1 MAGVVVTRSGKLA
14 ALDAL
19 DELQSEH
26 RVNPTA
32 LPLPAAAADA
42 IDEEHAA
49 APAAARL
56 PRPPAPPLADE
67 RAGGRVRPAA
77 SAPPRRSTLI
87 RTARGWRRRRRGSA
101 TPRTRRATPTTC
113 ACFPEL
119 ELYTVGGGGGTSSGR
134 SSADEYKRTV
144 GALMAVYWFCRLHLP
159 HTSESE
165 GLDGQR
171 GFCFGC
177 SDDATWRP
185 PAEKEV
191 ERMRD
196 SLAKVEAAA
205 DSDGD
210 GLPERA
216 AELRKRLMFRAA
228 LQWGDVEALLIDAR
242 ILRRASG
249 IADGPLEVDVPRAT
263 AMLALTAI
271 HDIMKVQSLLPSV
284 LPADNGYCGYEAGTT
299 IHDHD
304 VALGYVLEKDPTA
317 LPCFDALDEPEQRA
331 IRFTQSKMGFNHG
344 WLVQAEAPPGALFS
358 SFKKLIDDE
367 GVDSAD
373 IAFYF
378 VHWLTDLAGAVPTPL
393 EGSTQFAVRF
403 PQPVLAS
410 FLRSIPLVQ
419 RLATKS
425 ETELFEAFLVEWWPN
440 DKLGPPPEGDDAIA
454 LMRLMVQ
461 VQTPEDQ
468 RKLREAYGRLPSESR
483 VTLAREMA
491 LTAVDGQVHQRTPC
505 WGSAGPRCWC
515 TTRRRCCAAATT
527 SPRGAADPGRG
538 VRGGADDVPDGRRR
552 GGPPRHRLGR
562 PAEGA
567 EDGGRDPQGLR
578 EGHVLGAHADG
589 ELGGGR
595 RGAPAPR
602 VGGDIA
608 RDRRSRRTRRD
619 RAAAWSAAP
628 LLSSQ
633 RVPGLSPEGS
643 FAKRRGRRLSVAVS

>member
-1 MAGVVVTRSGKLA
+1 MASDGAAFDILARSCLTAALA
-14 ALDAL
+14 ARAAPAL
-19 DELQSEH
+19 DFDSYRSRL
-26 RVNPTA
+26 
-32 LPLPAAAADA
+32 AA
-42 IDEEHAA
+42 
-49 APAAARL
+49 AAARL
-56 PRPPAPPLADE
+56 RDPSYSPRDFHDDM
-67 RAGGRVRPAA
+67 R
-77 SAPPRRSTLI
+77 
-87 RTARGWRRRRRGSA
+87 
-101 TPRTRRATPTTC
+101 

-119 ELYTVGGGGGTSSGR
+119 ELYTVGGSGGTSSGR

-185 PAEKEV
+185 PPEKEV
-191 ERMRD
+191 EKMRD

-205 DSDGD
+205 DNDGD

-216 AELRKRLMFRAA
+216 AELRKRLMFRDA

-425 ETELFEAFLVEWWPN
+425 ETELFEAFLVEWWPK

-491 LTAVDGQVHQRTPC
+491 LTAVDGQVYQRTPC
-505 WGSAGPRCWC
+505 WGSAGPALLVYYSPALLRGCHDEPLAALQILAEVY
-515 TTRRRCCAAATT
+515 AAARTMFPT
-527 SPRGAADPGRG
+527 VAGAAGHHATVLVDQLKALKT
-538 VRGGADDVPDGRRR
+538 VGAILKVYEKGTCWVLMRTGSSEAAVEAHPLPTLGEILRATADH
-552 GGPPRHRLGR
+552 GGP
-562 PAEGA
+562 AA
-567 EDGGRDPQGLR
+567 I
-578 EGHVLGAHADG
+578 VLP
-589 ELGGGR
+589 L
-595 RGAPAPR
+595 
-602 VGGDIA
+602 
-608 RDRRSRRTRRD
+608 
-619 RAAAWSAAP
+619 WSAAP

>member
-1 MAGVVVTRSGKLA
+1 M
-14 ALDAL
+14 
-19 DELQSEH
+19 
-26 RVNPTA
+26 
-32 LPLPAAAADA
+32 
-42 IDEEHAA
+42 
-49 APAAARL
+49 
-56 PRPPAPPLADE
+56 
-67 RAGGRVRPAA
+67 
-77 SAPPRRSTLI
+77 
-87 RTARGWRRRRRGSA
+87 
-101 TPRTRRATPTTC
+101 
-113 ACFPEL
+113 
-119 ELYTVGGGGGTSSGR
+119 
-134 SSADEYKRTV
+134 
-144 GALMAVYWFCRLHLP
+144 
-159 HTSESE
+159 
-165 GLDGQR
+165 
-171 GFCFGC
+171 
-177 SDDATWRP
+177 
-185 PAEKEV
+185 
-191 ERMRD
+191 
-196 SLAKVEAAA
+196 
-205 DSDGD
+205 
-210 GLPERA
+210 
-216 AELRKRLMFRAA
+216 
-228 LQWGDVEALLIDAR
+228 
-242 ILRRASG
+242 LRR
-249 IADGPLEVDVPRAT
+249 
-263 AMLALTAI
+263 
-271 HDIMKVQSLLPSV
+271 
-284 LPADNGYCGYEAGTT
+284 
-299 IHDHD
+299 
-304 VALGYVLEKDPTA
+304 
-317 LPCFDALDEPEQRA
+317 LDEPEQRA

-491 LTAVDGQVHQRTPC
+491 LTAVDGQVYQRTPC
-505 WGSAGPRCWC
+505 WGSAGPGAAGVLLAGVAARLP
-515 TTRRRCCAAATT
+515 RRAA
-527 SPRGAADPGRG
+527 RGAADPGRG

-589 ELGGGR
+589 ELEAAVEAHPLPALGEILRATADHGG
-595 RGAPAPR
+595 PAAIVLPL
-602 VGGDIA
+602 
-608 RDRRSRRTRRD
+608 
-619 RAAAWSAAP
+619 WSAAP

-643 FAKRRGRRLSVAVS
+643 FATATRPRLSVAVS